1 MNWLDRAIGVVAPGA
16 GLRRARQRQA
26 MGILARAYEG
36 AKLGRRTEGW
46 IATGSGANAEIAPAI
61 ARLRDRSRDLVRNN
75 PYAAKVATALVSNL
89 VGTGLQPR
97 ARAATPE
104 LAAEADRLWAAFAAS
119 ADADGLTD
127 FAGLQALIARSLVES
142 GEVLVRLRERRVED
156 GLPVPLQLQ
165 VLEADHLDSTKTE
178 ELRDG
183 GFILQGIEFDALGRR
198 RAYRLFPTHPG
209 DGRGAL
215 VSHRVPA
222 DRVLHLFERLRPGQA
237 RGVPWFAPVML
248 KLRDLDAYDEAELVR
263 KKIEACFAA
272 FVTGV
277 QDEETLGKARIEA
290 DGKRI
295 ETFEPGMIEYLEP
308 GRDVKF
314 ASPSASGGYAEYMRL
329 QLHAIAAGVGL
340 TYELLTGDLSQ
351 VNYSSIRAGLIEF
364 RRRMEALQW
373 QLLVPGLC
381 QPVWR
386 RFVLAAQAA
395 GKLPDGDIA
404 ADWTAPRFEAV
415 DPMKDIQADILAVR
429 AGVMTLKEAIARQG
443 YEPAQVL
450 AEIAAV
456 NAELDALGI
465 TLDTDPRRSTRTG
478 QWKQQHEEKPDAG
491 EAA

>member
-1 MNWLDRAIGVVAPGA
+1 M
-16 GLRRARQRQA
+16 
-26 MGILARAYEG
+26 
-36 AKLGRRTEGW
+36 
-46 IATGSGANAEIAPAI
+46 
-61 ARLRDRSRDLVRNN
+61 
-75 PYAAKVATALVSNL
+75 
-89 VGTGLQPR
+89 
-97 ARAATPE
+97 
-104 LAAEADRLWAAFAAS
+104 
-119 ADADGLTD
+119 
-127 FAGLQALIARSLVES
+127 
-142 GEVLVRLRERRVED
+142 
-156 GLPVPLQLQ
+156 
-165 VLEADHLDSTKTE
+165 
-178 ELRDG
+178 
-183 GFILQGIEFDALGRR
+183 
-198 RAYRLFPTHPG
+198 
-209 DGRGAL
+209 
-215 VSHRVPA
+215 PA
-222 DRVLHLFERLRPGQA
+222 DRVLHLFERLRPGQV

-277 QDEETLGKARIEA
+277 QDEETLGKARTEA
-290 DGKRI
+290 DGSRI

-395 GKLPDGDIA
+395 GKLPDGDIGC
-404 ADWTAPRFEAV
+404 DWTAPRFEAV

-450 AEIAAV
+450 AEIAADQRRARCPRHHPRHRSPPV
-456 NAELDALGI
+456 
-465 TLDTDPRRSTRTG
+465 DPHR
-478 QWKQQHEEKPDAG
+478 PG
-491 EAA
+491 EAAHRRSRMPAKPPDPDRRHASICRVQTRADVRLMPESVDAERRTVELVWSTGAAVRRRDPWTGKRYDEVLSLEEAHVDLSRLNGGAPLLNTHGAWDLRDVIGVVERAWIAREGEALVGRATVRFSDRADVEPIWRDVASGIVRNVSVGYAVRSYEITETDGQPPVWRAVDWQPLELSAVPIGADAAAGFRAAGQPASPPSPPPIPAISCAAPRRPSPRSPP